1 VSLKER
7 IDVDINNVY
16 NITNIVSLLYDN
28 EEDCFY
34 ILSNKEGESIGIFL
48 TKFYALTPGKFR
60 FITMWRH
67 LLQVGDAYMA
77 ISKGIDSHGSWYKE
91 LIVGFKTIFINTY
104 TIIVIELS
112 KHVE

>member
-1 VSLKER
+1 MIGSEHDGVWVSLKER
-7 IDVDINNVY
+7 IDVDINCVY
-16 NITNIVSLLYDN
+16 NISNIVSLLYDK

-67 LLQVGDAYMA
+67 LL
-77 ISKGIDSHGSWYKE
+77 
-91 LIVGFKTIFINTY
+91 
-104 TIIVIELS
+104 
-112 KHVE
+112 